1 MVQFIQSY
9 LPTISLSGIAG
20 WIALP
25 EWGHPTSTQ

>member
-1 MVQFIQSY
+1 MITTIQSY
-9 LPTISLSGIAG
+9 LPQISLGGIAG